1 MSTQTAAAA
10 RFAATWRGRQRRGSG
25 GSEAQ
30 RGWDRPPP
38 WADRIPCAARLSP
51 LLWCA
56 RDMRAESALAHGEQE
71 KTGMFEVP
79 PLCENESDDAPNGS
93 YDLISSF
100 GTYTDRKRHGSS
112 PKKWTQNSGVNPLVS
127 LGQCGVPVP
136 GRLALSWDAVVS
148 QEGGCPQT
156 RAVLGR
162 SGRPRTE
169 GRCFRCSTGPHVA
182 TCAQTQLSLSGIY
195 LQ

>member
-30 RGWDRPPP
+30 RGWDRPQP

-112 PKKWTQNSGVNPLVS
+112 PKKMTQNSGVNPLPSCVVANSEHVS
-127 LGQCGVPVP
+127 VQGGDPSSDQFDAKTLHARALRLTLSPHATKRKSGSRRT
-136 GRLALSWDAVVS
+136 GR
-148 QEGGCPQT
+148 
-156 RAVLGR
+156 RA
-162 SGRPRTE
+162 
-169 GRCFRCSTGPHVA
+169 
-182 TCAQTQLSLSGIY
+182 
-195 LQ
+195 

>member
-30 RGWDRPPP
+30 RGWDRPQP

-112 PKKWTQNSGVNPLVS
+112 PKKWTQNSGVNPLTTYR
-127 LGQCGVPVP
+127 PKI
-136 GRLALSWDAVVS
+136 
-148 QEGGCPQT
+148 
-156 RAVLGR
+156 RAFGR
-162 SGRPRTE
+162 SCACLRRAQRRK
-169 GRCFRCSTGPHVA
+169 RCAMRNTAVCYAYT
-182 TCAQTQLSLSGIY
+182 
-195 LQ
+195 